1 MPPIEPIILSIIV
14 GVVALVLGAA
24 LAWLALRRRI
34 EAARIEG
41 HAGRD
46 AEIATL
52 LAERDAAARRADE
65 TVLRVQRHE
74 RELAQGEQRL
84 LALTAR
90 AAEHQAQARQL
101 GEQLAEARS
110 GRDGAQARLIELTE
124 RHAALEAGSAAQ
136 AQAAADKL
144 RLLEQAEQRLR
155 EAFQNLANG
164 ILEDKAERF
173 REQSSQQLSGLLDPF
188 KLQLK
193 EFRETVEQRHAS
205 DQRERGMLAQEINS
219 LKQLNQR
226 ISEDALNL
234 TRALKGDTRAQG
246 AWGELVLERVLEA
259 AGLAEGREFELQ
271 VVLADED
278 GGRPRP
284 DVIVHL
290 PDHKDLVIDAKV
302 SLTAYE
308 RMHAAVDDGGREA
321 LLGEH
326 IASLRRHVDSLSKK
340 KYDGLPGLHTLDFV
354 LLFVPVEAALID
366 AVRADEGLYAY
377 ALSKNISLVCPS
389 TLLATLRT
397 VSHLWRLEDRNVNAT
412 EIAKQAGAL
421 HDSFVMLVNELQGV
435 GDALV
440 KAQSLHEGVL
450 KRLGS
455 GRGHLM
461 GRVDKLRRLGAEARK
476 QLPLALPGE
485 DEEVPTDEASDE
497 AE

>member
-1 MPPIEPIILSIIV
+1 MPPAQSFILP
-14 GVVALVLGAA
+14 LVAA
-24 LAWLALRRRI
+24 LAAFAFGAVLVWLLLRRRI
-34 EAARIEG
+34 DAARSEG
-41 HAGRD
+41 GASRD
-46 AEIATL
+46 AEVATL

-65 TVLRVQRHE
+65 SAARTQRHE
-74 RELAQGEQRL
+74 RELASGEQRL

-101 GEQLAEARS
+101 GEQLAEART

-136 AQAAADKL
+136 AQAAEDKL
-144 RLLEQAEQRLR
+144 HLLEQAEQRLR

-173 REQSSQQLSGLLDPF
+173 REQSSQQLNGLLDPF

-234 TRALKGDTRAQG
+234 TRALKGDVRAQG

-259 AGLAEGREFELQ
+259 AGLTEGREFELQ

-290 PDHKDLVIDAKV
+290 PDRKDLVIDAKV

-308 RMHAAVDDGGREA
+308 RMHAALDDGEREA
-321 LLGEH
+321 LLREH
-326 IASLRRHVDSLSKK
+326 VASLRRHVDSLSKK
-340 KYDGLPGLHTLDFV
+340 KYDDLPGLHTLDFV

-366 AVRADEGLYAY
+366 AVRADEGLYTH
-377 ALSKNISLVCPS
+377 ALAKNISLVCPS

-397 VSHLWRLEDRNVNAT
+397 VSHLWRLEDRNVNAM
-412 EIAKQAGAL
+412 EIARQAGAL

-435 GDALV
+435 GDALG

-455 GRGHLM
+455 GRGNLM
-461 GRVDKLRRLGAEARK
+461 GRVGKLRQLGAEARK
-476 QLPLALPGE
+476 QLPLALA
-485 DEEVPTDEASDE
+485 DEKDFESDAAPDD